1 MKVDKNSLQEAEN
14 TITGLKGEITKYKE
28 KVSLFTKIMYGL
40 IGLSVILLFIVINL
54 LLKKKD
60 LKSELNDYRSYGY
73 TDNKK
78 DQKAQ
83 KKAEKKNKKNA
94 AYESGDAFF
103 DEPVQPASPYAQQPV
118 YGRNGDNS
126 ASRGG
131 YENPPAPM
139 YAGLDVQPQK
149 SQKKAKQMPQ
159 YEQPQQPA
167 GGQSVNR
174 PQQTPKKGQD
184 AAQNMS
190 GQGKAPKKGK
200 KKDVEINM
208 IDL

>member
-1 MKVDKNSLQEAEN
+1 NSLQEAEN

-40 IGLSVILLFIVINL
+40 IGLSIILLFIVINL

-78 DQKAQ
+78 AQKAQ
-83 KKAEKKNKKNA
+83 KKAEKKQKKNA
-94 AYESGDAFF
+94 QPFGDEDAFF
-103 DEPVQPASPYAQQPV
+103 DEPMQQPAAG
-118 YGRNGDNS
+118 YGRRQDPGP
-126 ASRGG
+126 APGG
-131 YENPPAPM
+131 YGNPSGPM
-139 YAGLDVQPQK
+139 YAELDVQPQK

-159 YEQPQQPA
+159 YEQPGQFSNGQQPKA
-167 GGQSVNR
+167 SGRKAAASQK
-174 PQQTPKKGQD
+174 QQAEQP
-184 AAQNMS
+184 APS
-190 GQGKAPKKGK
+190 QGKPAGKGK